1 MVPGSSWG
9 PERRPCSVYLS
20 HRVTL
25 RRTRCPGSDEVFRVP
40 RENCVSCVTE
50 AFARVGC
57 EVQVLSL
64 CRGPPE

>member
-1 MVPGSSWG
+1 MVSGRSWG
-9 PERRPCSVYLS
+9 PERRPCSAYLS
-20 HRVTL
+20 PRVTP
-25 RRTRCPGSDEVFRVP
+25 RRTRCPCSDEVSCVP

-64 CRGPPE
+64 CRAPPE